1 MRPIPKFL
9 LIHSAT
15 LKKESA
21 ENVWGKKTN
30 TSTSLSGVRFEPVN
44 VRHWNVQEGLPE
56 ATVRMFF
63 DCHNSAPAG
72 TVFDT
77 GDVITFNSR
86 DYKITNV
93 SSLYDE
99 RGLHHYEVYLI

>member
-15 LKKESA
+15 LKKESS

-30 TSTSLSGVRFEPVN
+30 TSISLSSVRFEPVN

-63 DCHNSAPAG
+63 DCRNSAPFGMA
-72 TVFDT
+72 FDT

>member
-63 DCHNSAPAG
+63 DCHNSAPVG
-72 TVFDT
+72 TTFDT

>member
-30 TSTSLSGVRFEPVN
+30 TSTSLSSVRFEPVN

-63 DCHNSAPAG
+63 DCRNSVPFGMA
-72 TVFDT
+72 FDT

-86 DYKITNV
+86 DYTITSV